1 MNEHK
6 KDEKNFDGY
15 ITITNSLKNAS
26 DRVNIS
32 NISLITGINNGLID
46 AVKQIASYNLSITR
60 LYSDEILKT
69 QKMIFAMIEP
79 LTEITKKII
88 ELYDPIINNTF
99 SRVTEIFEKIDWSQ
113 FDLIYKEIAIK
124 YLSNGFYSYRN
135 TEIKYEELLNT
146 NSKKKQVKI
155 IKEGIRADI
164 KNAKNHFFLI
174 YPKYKKCIKEIYN
187 LYNEHNYRL
196 CILSLINLI
205 SIINNTQF
213 EYIDFTEKNKV
224 RQKLLEKQ
232 IMKDKGMNYLVFA
245 QYIEDDDLVNANELL
260 KNYRKTPEE
269 YLKVPYNRHAI
280 THGYSKKFGN
290 EINCLRWFSV
300 LLNTL
305 EISEKI
311 IELEKEMNSQ

>member
-1 MNEHK
+1 MDEYK
-6 KDEKNFDGY
+6 KDEKSIDGY
-15 ITITNSLKNAS
+15 ITISNSLKNTS
-26 DRVNIS
+26 DRMNIS
-32 NISLITGINNGLID
+32 NISLISGINNGLID
-46 AVKQIASYNLSITR
+46 AVKQISDYNLSIAR
-60 LYSDEILKT
+60 LYSNEILKT
-69 QKMIFAMIEP
+69 QKTISAMIEP

-88 ELYDPIINNTF
+88 ELYDPIINNTL

-113 FDLIYKEIAIK
+113 FDLLYKEIAIK

-135 TEIKYEELLNT
+135 TEVKFEELLNM

-155 IKEGIRADI
+155 IKEGIRVDI
-164 KNAKNHFFLI
+164 KNAKNHLLLM
-174 YPKYKKCIKEIYN
+174 YPKYKKYIKEIYN

-196 CILSLINLI
+196 CILSLTNLI

-213 EYIDFTEKNKV
+213 EYIDFTEKYKV

-232 IMKDKGMNYLVFA
+232 IMKDKETNYLVFA
-245 QYIEDDDLVNANELL
+245 QYIKDDDLVNANELL
-260 KNYRKTPEE
+260 KNYSETPEE
-269 YLKVPYNRHAI
+269 YLKVPYNRNAI